1 MVLVSLLWKKCFSKS
16 ATEKSWKKK
25 KLKRR
30 EFKKI
35 LKKLRLLRKAQEKME
50 VSKAAP
56 TLGAWQ
62 PRKSLKITQSVL
74 MRRKMCSLLICT
86 IL

>member
-35 LKKLRLLRKAQEKME
+35 LKKLRLLRKAQQEKTA

-62 PRKSLKITQSVL
+62 PRKS
-74 MRRKMCSLLICT
+74 
-86 IL
+86 